1 MSDDGSVSIR
11 TIGMFGNGVVAD
23 LLEDAGI
30 RTLAD
35 VRALDLE
42 DGDVLN
48 RLLLA
53 SADNLTPEDEVEV
66 KSAVRHA
73 VIMLRAYNRLI
84 LIHDPAKV
92 EADVPLDFR
101 CTISHQWPDDPVRT
115 PRGHLYERRW
125 IEQWIRILET
135 DPIMWTPLSVDDLT
149 PVDGAVIR
157 RAREQFDNGNLFSL
171 LEAARGM
178 P

>member
-1 MSDDGSVSIR
+1 MTDDGSVSIR

-23 LLEDAGI
+23 LLEDAGV

-53 SADNLTPEDEVEV
+53 
-66 KSAVRHA
+66 
-73 VIMLRAYNRLI
+73 
-84 LIHDPAKV
+84 
-92 EADVPLDFR
+92 
-101 CTISHQWPDDPVRT
+101 
-115 PRGHLYERRW
+115 
-125 IEQWIRILET
+125 
-135 DPIMWTPLSVDDLT
+135 
-149 PVDGAVIR
+149 
-157 RAREQFDNGNLFSL
+157 NLFSL
-171 LEAARGM
+171 LGVARGM